1 MHVPC
6 QTIFSQTLI
15 EASTAAKATQPVLDY
30 DGRGITCCMSHL
42 KPAVPASASGNAL
55 WRHTVLRV
63 TLSGTNNW
71 ACHGHKLPE
80 VLADP
85 IMACAVG
92 DLQSSLLLQTC
103 LLLIYFSLASLV
115 PAKHLRLVG
124 QAASIVANG
133 ELPCSSVQTPST
145 GTTVPAQN
153 QLLTGNAR

>member
-1 MHVPC
+1 MHVAC
-6 QTIFSQTLI
+6 QTICLLTLI
-15 EASTAAKATQPVLDY
+15 KASTAAKAAQPILDCN
-30 DGRGITCCMSHL
+30 GRGITCCMSYV
-42 KPAVPASASGNAL
+42 KPVVPASASGNTS

-80 VLADP
+80 VLADL
-85 IMACAVG
+85 IMVCAVG
-92 DLQSSLLLQTC
+92 DLQSSLLLQTR

-133 ELPCSSVQTPST
+133 QSPAGVLPHAGVQTPPPGVRPS
-145 GTTVPAQN
+145 Q
-153 QLLTGNAR
+153 R